1 MSKNSGI
8 ISSTNEVF
16 GVNDFFNKSIDYFLN
31 IFDSFVLK
39 VPADDPDL
47 IRIVRNFW
55 LRWPSKQPYN
65 LDAPEK
71 EDFSMGQSLVVDNLL
86 KQKVRMVKKISV
98 YGCIFGK
105 E

>member
-1 MSKNSGI
+1 MHSC
-8 ISSTNEVF
+8 
-16 GVNDFFNKSIDYFLN
+16 FNKSVDYFLN
-31 IFDSFVLK
+31 IFDSFILK

-71 EDFSMGQSLVVDNLL
+71 EDFSMEQSLVVDNLL
-86 KQKVRMVKKISV
+86 KQKVRMVTKINV

-105 E
+105 EE

>member
-8 ISSTNEVF
+8 IGSTNEVF
-16 GVNDFFNKSIDYFLN
+16 SANDFFNKSIDYFLN
-31 IFDSFVLK
+31 IFGSFILK

-55 LRWPSKQPYN
+55 LRWPSEQPYN

-86 KQKVRMVKKISV
+86 KQKVQMVTKISV
-98 YGCIFGK
+98 YGCIFVK

>member
-1 MSKNSGI
+1 MSKNSGVLG
-8 ISSTNEVF
+8 STNEVF
-16 GVNDFFNKSIDYFLN
+16 SAYDFLNKSINYFLN
-31 IFDSFVLK
+31 IFDSFILK